1 MMTFPDRYVIVDV
14 ETTGLDAR
22 LYRVIEV
29 ALAVVENDDWSKF
42 AIETY
47 RFELSDEDYRA
58 GHPAAYAV
66 NGYRQGHPDWKGAPE
81 CGSPEA
87 ADAWAE
93 IHSKLR
99 GAVLCNQNIPFDKK
113 FIFHEIVRHRV
124 TPHTQRALY
133 AHDEEPDSAGIW
145 ERHHDEVIT
154 YSRKLADMVGKN
166 RPNPKD
172 AKKYNLTISYQ
183 DLKGHPLPPH
193 RAEADV
199 LRALWVLAWGLD
211 QTRPDAEGAAEMY
224 DRARRIREAVVG
236 WISKHALTDKVEPT
250 VEEAEAAAGLL
261 QFVHN
266 PSIVP
271 PDTSAL

>member
-1 MMTFPDRYVIVDV
+1 MMSFPDRYVIVDV
-14 ETTGLDAR
+14 ETTGLEAL

-29 ALAVVENDDWSKF
+29 SLAVVVNDDWSNFK
-42 AIETY
+42 IETY

-58 GHPAAYAV
+58 GSPHAYAV
-66 NGYRQGHPDWKGAPE
+66 NGYRPGHPDWRDAPL

-87 ADAWAE
+87 AEAWAE
-93 IHSKLR
+93 IRDKLR

-113 FIFHEIVRHRV
+113 FIWHEIVRHRV
-124 TPHTQRALY
+124 TPHAEGCVY
-133 AHDEEPDSAGIW
+133 SHDVEPDNSGIW

-154 YSRKLADMVGKN
+154 YSRKLADMVGKD

-172 AKKYNLTISYQ
+172 AKKYNLAISYN

-199 LRALWVLAWGLD
+199 LRALWVLAWGFD
-211 QTRPDAEGAAEMY
+211 QTRPDAEGASEMF

-236 WISKHALTDKVEPT
+236 WISRNALTDKVEPDPA
-250 VEEAEAAAGLL
+250 EAEAAAGLL
-261 QFVHN
+261 EHVHN
-266 PSIVP
+266 PSIP
-271 PDTSAL
+271 SPDVSGL